1 MAMVMEEESA
11 AKKKTPGA
19 AGGRNPML
27 LRELKSVLGARG
39 GTDEGNLP
47 HPTVTSNGRV
57 DVPARTEEP
66 EEMPPPWTQ
75 GPAPAPNLMLLV
87 ELKSVL
93 GARKKS

>member
-1 MAMVMEEESA
+1 MEGESA
-11 AKKKTPGA
+11 AMKKTPGVS
-19 AGGRNPML
+19 GRNRNPML

-39 GTDEGNLP
+39 VTDEGNLP

-75 GPAPAPNLMLLV
+75 GPANPMLLG

>member
-1 MAMVMEEESA
+1 MAMAMEEESA
-11 AKKKTPGA
+11 AMKKTPGA
-19 AGGRNPML
+19 AARNPML

-39 GTDEGNLP
+39 VTDEGNLP
-47 HPTVTSNGRV
+47 HPTVTRNGRV

-66 EEMPPPWTQ
+66 EEMSPPWTQ
-75 GPAPAPNLMLLV
+75 GPAPAPNPKLLG

>member
-11 AKKKTPGA
+11 ARKKTPGA
-19 AGGRNPML
+19 VGQNSML

-39 GTDEGNLP
+39 VTDEGNLP
-47 HPTVTSNGRV
+47 HPTVTGNGRV

>member
-1 MAMVMEEESA
+1 MEGESA
-11 AKKKTPGA
+11 AMKKTPGVS
-19 AGGRNPML
+19 GRNRNPML

-39 GTDEGNLP
+39 VTDEGNLP

-75 GPAPAPNLMLLV
+75 GPAPPNPMLLG

>member
-11 AKKKTPGA
+11 ARKKTPGA
-19 AGGRNPML
+19 AVNPML

-39 GTDEGNLP
+39 VTDEGNLP
-47 HPTVTSNGRV
+47 HPTVTRNGRV

-75 GPAPAPNLMLLV
+75 VPAPNPNPMLLG

>member
-1 MAMVMEEESA
+1 MAMAMVMEEESA
-11 AKKKTPGA
+11 AKKKTLGA
-19 AGGRNPML
+19 VGRNPML

-39 GTDEGNLP
+39 VTDEGNLP

-75 GPAPAPNLMLLV
+75 GQAPNPMLLG

>member
-47 HPTVTSNGRV
+47 HPTVTGNGRV

-75 GPAPAPNLMLLV
+75 GPARANPMLLG

>member
-1 MAMVMEEESA
+1 MEGESA
-11 AKKKTPGA
+11 AKKKTPGVS
-19 AGGRNPML
+19 GRNPML

-39 GTDEGNLP
+39 VTDEGNLP

-75 GPAPAPNLMLLV
+75 GPANPMLLG

>member
-1 MAMVMEEESA
+1 MEGESA
-11 AKKKTPGA
+11 AKKKTPGVS
-19 AGGRNPML
+19 GRNRNPML

-39 GTDEGNLP
+39 VTDEGNLP

-75 GPAPAPNLMLLV
+75 GPANPMLLG

>member
-1 MAMVMEEESA
+1 MAMVMVMESA

-19 AGGRNPML
+19 AARNPML

-39 GTDEGNLP
+39 VTDEGNLP

-66 EEMPPPWTQ
+66 EEMSPPWTRDSN
-75 GPAPAPNLMLLV
+75 PMLLG